1 MAFQL
6 GPPSPSQAQAKY
18 DPAATTIAAIGDDLL
33 REIFLRLPSL
43 PSLVRAALACR
54 TFLRAVRSSPA
65 FRRRFQALHPPLLL
79 GFFSNP
85 FRTAVPA
92 FVPLRSR
99 YDPDLAAAVR
109 GADFAFTRLPEDG
122 DDRWWE
128 INQCSSGYAILHSEN
143 PDQITVYNPLTQAL
157 EILPFPP
164 QEACNPH
171 YLDFRIIFSEEDRRS
186 FRVVCVRHR
195 RRRRRTMVRFSVL
208 SSDSREW
215 QCFSWVDTSM
225 PQPEDDGGDNTM
237 LSSYTGTLLNEFDR
251 LVYWKH
257 RSQPYIVVFNAA
269 TLQLSRIDLPP
280 PLKDIDN
287 AQFRLGPTKDGKL
300 SMFFIDDQFADKGLL
315 SVWFWSSDGIGDSA
329 KKWTPHKT
337 FPLDKFLDFTVR
349 SEEYDVTAQ
358 VVEVIGGFLYLCI
371 YDGYTLCFL
380 SFCLETEKVDKLFD
394 NRIDCGVQPY
404 IMPWPPSLVCNKE
417 DSETKVMGDSV
428 VDDDHVGTEETPSV
442 LLTALQSY
450 KEALINGDGAKVA
463 EIEAFL
469 LSIKDE
475 KKALMRKITTLDAEL
490 TNARDHILKI
500 SAECNDHRR
509 RAETDR

>member
-1 MAFQL
+1 MNGRSDTVFCSLTLLKTLAFL
-6 GPPSPSQAQAKY
+6 CFHNSHATAVTIVSNPLRSALKKLRIWRRSP
-18 DPAATTIAAIGDDLL
+18 
-33 REIFLRLPSL
+33 
-43 PSLVRAALACR
+43 
-54 TFLRAVRSSPA
+54 
-65 FRRRFQALHPPLLL
+65 
-79 GFFSNP
+79 NP

-92 FVPLRSR
+92 FVPLQSR

-195 RRRRRTMVRFSVL
+195 RRRRRTMVRFS
-208 SSDSREW
+208 
-215 QCFSWVDTSM
+215 CFSWVDTSM

-300 SMFFIDDQFADKGLL
+300 SMFSIDDQFADKGLL
-315 SVWFWSSDGIGDSA
+315 SVWFWSSDGIGDGA

-371 YDGYTLCFL
+371 YDGYPLCFL
-380 SFCLETEKVDKLFD
+380 SFFLETEKEDLEIKVTGD
-394 NRIDCGVQPY
+394 NVA
-404 IMPWPPSLVCNKE
+404 
-417 DSETKVMGDSV
+417 
-428 VDDDHVGTEETPSV
+428 DDGPVGTEGTPSV
-442 LLTALQSY
+442 LAITLQSY

-469 LSIKDE
+469 LSIEDE
-475 KKALMRKITTLDAEL
+475 KNKITTLDVEL
-490 TNARDHILKI
+490 TNARYHIMKI
-500 SAECNDHRR
+500 SAELDDYRR
-509 RAETDR
+509 RVETDDKCAQGKCLYYHFVAS

>member
-1 MAFQL
+1 MVA
-6 GPPSPSQAQAKY
+6 G
-18 DPAATTIAAIGDDLL
+18 AA
-33 REIFLRLPSL
+33 RL
-43 PSLVRAALACR
+43 AALP
-54 TFLRAVRSSPA
+54 V
-65 FRRRFQALHPPLLL
+65 
-79 GFFSNP
+79 
-85 FRTAVPA
+85 
-92 FVPLRSR
+92 
-99 YDPDLAAAVR
+99 
-109 GADFAFTRLPEDG
+109 DG

-186 FRVVCVRHR
+186 FRV
-195 RRRRRTMVRFSVL
+195 
-208 SSDSREW
+208 
-215 QCFSWVDTSM
+215 
-225 PQPEDDGGDNTM
+225 PEDDGGDNTM

-287 AQFRLGPTKDGKL
+287 AQFRLGPTKD
-300 SMFFIDDQFADKGLL
+300 DKGLL
-315 SVWFWSSDGIGDSA
+315 SVWFWSSDGIGDGA

-371 YDGYTLCFL
+371 YDGYPLCFL
-380 SFCLETEKVDKLFD
+380 SFFLETEKVDKLFD

-404 IMPWPPSLVCNKE
+404 IMAWPPSLVCNKE

-428 VDDDHVGTEETPSV
+428 VDDDHVGTEETPSG
-442 LLTALQSY
+442 LLTALQ
-450 KEALINGDGAKVA
+450 
-463 EIEAFL
+463 
-469 LSIKDE
+469 
-475 KKALMRKITTLDAEL
+475 R
-490 TNARDHILKI
+490 
-500 SAECNDHRR
+500 
-509 RAETDR
+509 